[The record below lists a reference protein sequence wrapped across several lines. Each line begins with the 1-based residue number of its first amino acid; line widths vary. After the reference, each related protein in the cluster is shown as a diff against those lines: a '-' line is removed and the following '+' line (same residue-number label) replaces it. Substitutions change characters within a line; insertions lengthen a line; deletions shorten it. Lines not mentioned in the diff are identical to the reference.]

1 MTNVFITF
9 NAFFIFFLRS
19 KTFLFPTLFYIYGC
33 VLCVL
38 CCVDVVNLYNAALKR
53 HSFQSSTWNNDHG
66 NYSAD
71 LANDGSLETR
81 YDHEGVPRCMS
92 TEPEPTPW
100 WAVDLGRPFLVFKV
114 LFTNSMFSG
123 MMEYRHVS
131 ELFLSRYYNCITRMM
146 SVMAPKPVI
155 MTVS

>member
-9 NAFFIFFLRS
+9 NAFFIFFSRS
-19 KTFLFPTLFYIYGC
+19 KTFLFPTLFYICGC
-33 VLCVL
+33 VHRIL

-131 ELFLSRYYNCITRMM
+131 E
-146 SVMAPKPVI
+146 
-155 MTVS
+155 